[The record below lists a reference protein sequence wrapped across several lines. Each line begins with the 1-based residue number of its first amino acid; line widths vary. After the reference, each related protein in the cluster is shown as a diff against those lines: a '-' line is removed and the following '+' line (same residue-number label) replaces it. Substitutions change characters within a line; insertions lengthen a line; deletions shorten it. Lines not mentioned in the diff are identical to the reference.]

1 MNKSA
6 GVLLGIVV
14 AIGAISAGG
23 AWFTGTKLEGV
34 LNTSIADANKELQAA
49 LVGSNGTASLELV
62 SLERHVFSSTAHYR
76 LKGEGEMFGLSLI
89 HI

>member
-34 LNTSIADANKELQAA
+34 LQTSISDANKELQTA
-49 LVGSNGTASLELV
+49 LVGSKGTATLELV
-62 SLERHVFSSTAHYR
+62 SLERGVFSSTAH
-76 LKGEGEMFGLSLI
+76 
-89 HI
+89 